1 MSQDQAGRSKPTQTR
16 SDRGVANPPSDGLDL
31 DASLG
36 YLLKQA
42 ASVLHTAMD
51 SVLRPLGMTI
61 THYACLELLAQR
73 PGLSNSELARGTFVT
88 RQSMNTLLQAMERDG
103 LVTRPDRPPIG
114 RILPTELTALGRQQL
129 AAASAAVK
137 TVEDQMRGGLEP
149 NQQDQL
155 RRLLTGCIESLA
167 DRSTGA

>member
-1 MSQDQAGRSKPTQTR
+1 MGANSDQTSR
-16 SDRGVANPPSDGLDL
+16 DRDELDL
-31 DASLG
+31 DTSLG

-51 SVLRPLGMTI
+51 GVLRPLGMTI

-88 RQSMNTLLQAMERDG
+88 RQSMNTLLQAIERDG
-103 LVTRPDRPPIG
+103 LVTRPDHPPVG
-114 RILPTELTALGRQQL
+114 RTLPTELTALGRQQL
-129 AAASAAVK
+129 ETASRAVR
-137 TVEDQMRGGLEP
+137 TVEQQLRSGLDP

-155 RRLLTGCIESLA
+155 RGLLTNCIDSLT
-167 DRSTGA
+167 DR